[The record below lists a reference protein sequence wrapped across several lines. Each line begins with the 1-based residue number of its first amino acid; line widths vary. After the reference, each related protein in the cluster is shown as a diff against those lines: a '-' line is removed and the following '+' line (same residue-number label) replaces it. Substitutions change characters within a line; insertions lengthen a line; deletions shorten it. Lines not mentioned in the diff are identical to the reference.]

1 MAIAEAQR
9 SRTRLEVKRSWAQI
23 PPDVDFFSSLSFYSD
38 GLYVLERVPWK
49 GATQLILL
57 KTWCLALQL
66 GAKQAYYAQICQ
78 KTLLAMTDRQTN
90 VLVSIFSDVC
100 RKLIF
105 SEIENVNEVKK
116 VGERKKEPTRLLLPL
131 ESKEASPTK
140 RATKKL
146 A

>member
-1 MAIAEAQR
+1 M
-9 SRTRLEVKRSWAQI
+9 
-23 PPDVDFFSSLSFYSD
+23 
-38 GLYVLERVPWK
+38 
-49 GATQLILL
+49 
-57 KTWCLALQL
+57 
-66 GAKQAYYAQICQ
+66 
-78 KTLLAMTDRQTN
+78 
-90 VLVSIFSDVC
+90 LVSIFSDVC

-116 VGERKKEPTRLLLPL
+116 VGERKKEPKRLLLSL

>member
-1 MAIAEAQR
+1 M
-9 SRTRLEVKRSWAQI
+9 
-23 PPDVDFFSSLSFYSD
+23 LSF
-38 GLYVLERVPWK
+38 
-49 GATQLILL
+49 ATWGKAGIL
-57 KTWCLALQL
+57 CADMS
-66 GAKQAYYAQICQ
+66 

-116 VGERKKEPTRLLLPL
+116 VGERKKEPKRLLLSL